1 MHYISTETLTYFQVK
16 SSIPKSY
23 LIIYT
28 YCFKGFETG
37 YECLVTTN
45 QRKKNCGCVV
55 DITYAGTQI
64 LHKNYELSEGKGR
77 NNLISCCCIFRNAY
91 SFIPS
96 MQSRWCNKY
105 LDCQYRREKLTTI
118 SKCAIFFANMYIPLI
133 CLVLEFQ
140 GTCQH
145 WNNEKLLDQHQFLMV
160 TLSTHIKQQFLQLYI
175 YVCAVVL
182 QLYI

>member
-1 MHYISTETLTYFQVK
+1 M
-16 SSIPKSY
+16 
-23 LIIYT
+23 
-28 YCFKGFETG
+28 
-37 YECLVTTN
+37 TTN

-64 LHKNYELSEGKGR
+64 LHKHYELSEGKGR

-118 SKCAIFFANMYIPLI
+118 SKYIYFLLICIYPWFALFWSFRGLASIGTMRSCWTNINFWWSHYQHTSNNSFCSYISMYIYKWRPKKK
-133 CLVLEFQ
+133 
-140 GTCQH
+140 
-145 WNNEKLLDQHQFLMV
+145 NNFSSQSKVNRIGE
-160 TLSTHIKQQFLQLYI
+160 S
-175 YVCAVVL
+175 
-182 QLYI
+182 